1 MSSEIMKVKRAYL
14 LESWAKQVED
24 YQASGLSLSK
34 WCKLNSISSST
45 FSYRLKQVRMT
56 ALPMLEDT
64 SEEVKSLAVAN
75 ASPTFVEIPTSKT
88 MNFSTEQYENK
99 VTFSVN
105 NISMTV
111 ENPSMDMFKVMMEAM
126 LHAQ

>member
-1 MSSEIMKVKRAYL
+1 MSSEIMKVKRSYL
-14 LESWAKQVED
+14 LEGWAKQVED

-34 WCKLNSISSST
+34 WCKLNNVSSST
-45 FSYRLKQVRMT
+45 FSYRLKQVRMA
-56 ALPMLEDT
+56 ALPMLEET
-64 SEEVKSLAVAN
+64 HEKNKSLVVSN
-75 ASPTFVEIPTSKT
+75 ASPAFVEVPIPKSKS
-88 MNFSTEQYENK
+88 FSAEQYENK
-99 VTFSVN
+99 VIFSVN